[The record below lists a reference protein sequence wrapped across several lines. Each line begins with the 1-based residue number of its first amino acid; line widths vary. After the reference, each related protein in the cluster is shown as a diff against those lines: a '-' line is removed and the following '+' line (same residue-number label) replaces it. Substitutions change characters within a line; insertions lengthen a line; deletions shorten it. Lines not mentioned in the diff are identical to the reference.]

1 MKGVTQAQ
9 ASHTPGWG
17 CAQGRGRWADA
28 PIDNECAP
36 PSRWES
42 VGAIDEPDNE
52 GMYFSGGMYFSTY
65 PDLQWCA
72 YASGRVDWS
81 LYMYVTIIGNDL
93 PPHHAERSPSFIRK
107 GGRSLREP
115 DKGYSEHYQK
125 GFKQSRY
132 SLSFS
137 SRHQVGS
144 NIIIT
149 ALMEME
155 SLLGKKR
162 S

>member
-1 MKGVTQAQ
+1 
-9 ASHTPGWG
+9 
-17 CAQGRGRWADA
+17 
-28 PIDNECAP
+28 
-36 PSRWES
+36 
-42 VGAIDEPDNE
+42 
-52 GMYFSGGMYFSTY
+52 
-65 PDLQWCA
+65 
-72 YASGRVDWS
+72 
-81 LYMYVTIIGNDL
+81 MYVTIIGNDL
-93 PPHHAERSPSFIRK
+93 PPHYAERSPSFIRK

-155 SLLGKKR
+155 SLLREKRGAKR
-162 S
+162 SPVPWFDLRTYTNLLRLD